1 MPGNAAA
8 SMHGMPGIWALA
20 QLYRDRADAENNFD
34 ALKINGDG
42 QFHYARHRTLAAHR
56 AHGSPDLQL
65 VDAIG
70 SAGTTVQ
77 TLGSDLQPSAVA
89 ARRCHAKA
97 AWWTDALDHHKHPH
111 QTGQDP
117 GSAGQ
122 FGRIPESIEINCKAI
137 DDAQRLLQIFNRA
150 FDKFKLPNTDRPTLL
165 NV

>member
-1 MPGNAAA
+1 M
-8 SMHGMPGIWALA
+8 GM
-20 QLYRDRADAENNFD
+20 
-34 ALKINGDG
+34 G

-77 TLGSDLQPSAVA
+77 TLGSDLQPSANA
-89 ARRCHAKA
+89 ARLRHAHT

-117 GSAGQ
+117 RGAGQ
-122 FGRIPESIEINCKAI
+122 FGRIPESIEINCKAV
-137 DDAQRLLQIFNRA
+137 DDAQRLLQMLNRA
-150 FDKFKLPNTDRPTLL
+150 FDKFKLPNTDRSKLL
-165 NV
+165 ACQTRQTWDLTKYPPAKRFKSQSSVLRIQFAV